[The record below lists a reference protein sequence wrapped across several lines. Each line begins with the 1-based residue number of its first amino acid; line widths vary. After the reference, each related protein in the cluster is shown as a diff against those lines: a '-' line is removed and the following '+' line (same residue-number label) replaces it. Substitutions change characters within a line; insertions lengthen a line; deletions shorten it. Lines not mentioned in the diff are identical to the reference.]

1 MKTFY
6 ASDRREWRRWLREN
20 HRTEAE
26 IWFVFYRKH
35 TGKPSVSYNDAVE
48 EALCYGWIDSIV
60 RKVDDDRYA
69 QRFSPR
75 KPKSAFSEMNRQR
88 VDKLVK
94 QKKMTKAGLEAIA
107 HAYTPTT
114 SGRRFIVPP
123 DILKALKADPDVWKN
138 YSRFP
143 APYRQIRIAYIEG
156 ARKRPEEFR
165 KRLRH
170 FLQMTAQNKRFGW
183 VKEMR

>member
-6 ASDRREWRRWLREN
+6 ARNRTEWRRWLRAN

-26 IWFVFYRKH
+26 VWFVFYRKH
-35 TGKPSVSYNDAVE
+35 TGKPSLSYNDAVE
-48 EALCYGWIDSIV
+48 EALCYGWIDSV
-60 RKVDDDRYA
+60 NRKLDDERYA

-75 KPKSAFSEMNRQR
+75 KPRSAFSEMNRQR
-88 VDKLVK
+88 VDKLIK
-94 QKKMTKAGLEAIA
+94 QRKMTKAGLAAIA
-107 HAYTPTT
+107 HAYTPKEPTK
-114 SGRRFIVPP
+114 RFVVPP
-123 DILKALKADPDVWKN
+123 DILEALKADPAAWKN

-143 APYRQIRIAYIEG
+143 APYRRIRIGYIDA
-156 ARKRPEEFR
+156 ARNRPEEFR

-170 FLQMTAQNKRFGW
+170 FLKMTAQNKRFGW

>member
-6 ASDRREWRRWLREN
+6 ARSRAEWRRWLRVN
-20 HRTEAE
+20 HRKEPE

-48 EALCYGWIDSIV
+48 EALCYGWIDSIM
-60 RKVDDDRYA
+60 RKLDENRYA

-75 KPKSAFSEMNRQR
+75 RRTSGLSQMNKER
-88 VDKLVK
+88 VDKLIA
-94 QKKMTKAGLEAIA
+94 QKKMTRAGLDAIA
-107 HAYTPTT
+107 HAYKGDTK
-114 SGRRFIVPP
+114 RFVVPP
-123 DILKALKADPDVWKN
+123 DILNALKADPVIWKN

-143 APYRQIRIAYIEG
+143 APYRRIRIGYINA
-156 ARKRPEEFR
+156 ARNRPEEFR

-170 FLQMTAQNKRFGW
+170 FLKMTAQNKRFGW